1 MRLLDGKH
9 GQPQLLLCAVKQWKP
24 SRRQAELSIL
34 RAPDILV
41 GAVPLP
47 RPGCFRLWSH
57 PGCWSLL
64 CCACPLALRCRLSPA
79 LTLQL
84 EPCRWRAYFTSG
96 SSAIYLFLYSM
107 FYFWT
112 KLDIT
117 RVVPMLMYFGYMAMV
132 SYAFFILT
140 GTIGFYSCYI
150 FCR

>member
-1 MRLLDGKH
+1 MFWASHSALSCLPQSVVSSWLLK
-9 GQPQLLLCAVKQWKP
+9 PAVLCLLA
-24 SRRQAELSIL
+24 
-34 RAPDILV
+34 
-41 GAVPLP
+41 
-47 RPGCFRLWSH
+47 
-57 PGCWSLL
+57 
-64 CCACPLALRCRLSPA
+64 CCLQVLLSPA
-79 LTLQL
+79 LTVQL
-84 EPCRWRAYFTSG
+84 GPCRWRAYFTSG

-117 RVVPMLMYFGYMAMV
+117 RMVPMLMYFGYMAMV